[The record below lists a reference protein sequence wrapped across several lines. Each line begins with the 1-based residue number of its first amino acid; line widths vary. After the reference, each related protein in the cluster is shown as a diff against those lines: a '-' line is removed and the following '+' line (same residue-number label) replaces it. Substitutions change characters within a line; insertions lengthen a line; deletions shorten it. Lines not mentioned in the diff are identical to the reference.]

1 MKRGRQTT
9 TPKNLLLFMFSF
21 LLSLHL
27 SSFHQAPLP
36 SLFLPTYRFSNM
48 YNKFF
53 PPTEESNLREQMNGG
68 TLHVSVDN
76 RNPNHFSGEISYSSI
91 DSNDNYDLKSYAA
104 TEDFRSCTSGSGD
117 FSLKSRA
124 YRKTFLSDI
133 NASILKKLQGDN
145 GFEKGFDEF
154 TEKTSVILLSLFAF
168 VAYLLLG
175 TFAFSYYFENWTPID
190 AMYFTV
196 VTFTTCGYGDLVPV
210 GDLERLFTLIFII
223 VGITLLGGICLTILF
238 ESVFG
243 YYEDVISA
251 AKERSVEKF
260 MIESKDKVEKK
271 SRNLYFHEEISSIET
286 EDDET
291 PSYFDAIRK
300 LWPFLFLISI
310 GGAYIGYAEKWDVIT
325 TLYFFIVTAT
335 SVGYGDVSN

>member
-1 MKRGRQTT
+1 MKKRG
-9 TPKNLLLFMFSF
+9 LASF
-21 LLSLHL
+21 KAH
-27 SSFHQAPLP
+27 LP
-36 SLFLPTYRFSNM
+36 SLFLKTYRFSNM
-48 YNKFF
+48 YNKFN
-53 PPTEESNLREQMNGG
+53 PPTEESNLREQFNGG

-76 RNPNHFSGEISYSSI
+76 NNPNHFSGDMSYSTI
-91 DSNDNYDLKSYAA
+91 DSNDNNYDLQSYAA
-104 TEDFRSCTSGSGD
+104 TEDFRSCTSGSGV

-124 YRKTFLSDI
+124 FRKTFLSDI
-133 NASILKKLQGDN
+133 NANILKKLQGDN
-145 GFEKGFDEF
+145 GFEKGYDEF

-168 VAYLLLG
+168 IAYLLLG

-238 ESVFG
+238 DNVFG
-243 YYEDVISA
+243 YYEDLIGA

-260 MIESKDKVEKK
+260 MKESKDKVEKK
-271 SRNLYFHEEISSIET
+271 SRNLYFHQEIPSIET
-286 EDDET
+286 KDDDEA
-291 PSYFDAIRK
+291 PSYFDAIRN
-300 LWPFLFLISI
+300 LWPFLILISI
-310 GGAYIGYAEKWDVIT
+310 GAAYIGYAEQWDVIT
-325 TLYFFIVTAT
+325 TLYFYIVTAT